1 VFESL
6 QVEGEH
12 ECCPKNFL
20 FDEEYLLCFSFLL
33 SQVKSLPQSGYM
45 PLPSRT
51 RSAVAGASFLSL
63 GSPRLTKWTIQ
74 DAGYDLNAKVALIDE

>member
-1 VFESL
+1 M
-6 QVEGEH
+6 EGEN

-20 FDEEYLLCFSFLL
+20 PGEEYLLCFSFLL

-51 RSAVAGASFLSL
+51 RSAVSGASFLSL

-74 DAGYDLNAKVALIDE
+74 DAGYELHTKVAFIDE

>member
-1 VFESL
+1 M
-6 QVEGEH
+6 EGEN
-12 ECCPKNFL
+12 ECCPKNFISG
-20 FDEEYLLCFSFLL
+20 EEYLLCFSFLL

-51 RSAVAGASFLSL
+51 RSAVSGASFLSL

-74 DAGYDLNAKVALIDE
+74 DAGYELNAKVAFIDE